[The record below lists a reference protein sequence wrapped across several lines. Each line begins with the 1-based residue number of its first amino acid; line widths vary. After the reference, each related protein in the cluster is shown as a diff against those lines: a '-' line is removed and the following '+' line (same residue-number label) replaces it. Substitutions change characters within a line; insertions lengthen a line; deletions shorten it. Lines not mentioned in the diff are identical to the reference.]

1 MRRSLF
7 GTALG
12 FVCALAIAPATA
24 QDQAARYPERAIK
37 IVVPFPA
44 GGPSDVLARII
55 GNRLSEDFKQP
66 VLIENR
72 VGANT
77 VIGAQAVAK
86 APADGYTLLMAI
98 DSTLSMNQ
106 FLYRNLPYD
115 PLKDFVPITLT
126 AKSMVF
132 IMVNSAS
139 NFRTLKDLLAHA
151 KANPGTL
158 NYGIGTITNR
168 LQAFLFNKLG
178 DVKTVMVPFNG
189 TAQMEQA
196 LLTRTV
202 DFIYTSSSGI
212 PHVEAGTF
220 RALVKFDNRPLVRL
234 PNVPAISSELPE
246 FGEVGVWLGL
256 VAPKGTPQEIVDKLH
271 RHVTAILN
279 DPAIKARAD
288 ATGLFLASSAS
299 PAEFGIFIR
308 QEADRWSGVIKE
320 SGIKLD

>member
-1 MRRSLF
+1 MRRWLF
-7 GTALG
+7 GLG
-12 FVCALAIAPATA
+12 LLLAYVAAVASATA
-24 QDQAARYPERAIK
+24 QDQSARYPERAIK

-44 GGPSDVLARII
+44 GGPSDVLARLIA
-55 GNRLSEDFKQP
+55 NKLSEDFKQP

-72 VGANT
+72 VGGNT
-77 VIGAQAVAK
+77 VVGAQAVAK
-86 APADGYTLLMAI
+86 APADGYTLLLAI

-115 PLKDFVPITLT
+115 PLNDFVPITLA

-132 IMVNSAS
+132 IMVHSAS
-139 NFRTLKDLLAHA
+139 SYHSLKDLLAYA
-151 KANPGTL
+151 KANPGKL

-178 DVKTVMVPFNG
+178 GVDTVMVPFNG
-189 TAQMEQA
+189 TAPMEQA

-212 PHVEAGTF
+212 PLVEAGNF
-220 RALVKFDNRPLVRL
+220 RALVKLDNRPLARL

-246 FGEVGVWLGL
+246 YGEVGIWLGL
-256 VAPKGTPQEIVDKLH
+256 VAPKGTPQAIIEKLH
-271 RHVTAILN
+271 QRINAALN
-279 DPAIKARAD
+279 DSETKARAD
-288 ATGLFLASSAS
+288 ATGLFLATSAS
-299 PAEFGIFIR
+299 PAEFNAFIR

-320 SGIKLD
+320 SGITLD

>member
-7 GTALG
+7 GIWLIFA
-12 FVCALAIAPATA
+12 CAFDVGSATA
-24 QDQAARYPERAIK
+24 QDQAVRYPERAIK

-44 GGPSDVLARII
+44 GGPSDVLARLI

-77 VIGAQAVAK
+77 VIGAQAVAM
-86 APADGYTLLMAI
+86 APADGYTLLLAI

-115 PLKDFVPITLT
+115 PLSDFVPITLA

-132 IMVNSAS
+132 IMVHSAS
-139 NFRTLKDLLAHA
+139 SHRSLKDLLVFA
-151 KANPGTL
+151 KTNPGKL

-168 LQAFLFNKLG
+168 LQAYLFNKLG
-178 DVKTVMVPFNG
+178 GINTVMVPFNG

-212 PHVEAGTF
+212 PLVEAGSF
-220 RALVKFDNRPLVRL
+220 RALVKFDNRPLARL
-234 PNVPAISSELPE
+234 PSVPAISSEMPE
-246 FGEVGVWLGL
+246 YGEVGVWLGL
-256 VAPKGTPQEIVDKLH
+256 VAPKGTPQAIIDKLH
-271 RHVTAILN
+271 RQVTAILN
-279 DPAIKARAD
+279 DSETRARAD
-288 ATGLFLASSAS
+288 ATGLFLATSAS
-299 PAEFGIFIR
+299 PAEFGAFIR

-320 SGIKLD
+320 SGISLD